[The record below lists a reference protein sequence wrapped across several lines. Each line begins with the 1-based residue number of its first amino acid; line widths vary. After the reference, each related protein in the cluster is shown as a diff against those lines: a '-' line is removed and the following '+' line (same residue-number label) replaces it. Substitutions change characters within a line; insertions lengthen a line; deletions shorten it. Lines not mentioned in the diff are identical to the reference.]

1 MTDASEVSLTGR
13 LERITF
19 HNPDTRFTIARLRV
33 EETRSP
39 VTIKGTLPDPKTGE
53 TLSVYGKWET
63 HPRYGQQ
70 LRFDRF
76 VPVLPA
82 TVDGIRHYLSSGF
95 IKGIGAKRIDQIIRH
110 FEADTLAIIES
121 SPERL
126 CEVEGIGKKTA
137 RQIAD
142 AWKSHHAVRRL
153 MQFLEQNRVDT
164 RHAARL
170 MREYG
175 PDAADILCNEP
186 YRVAD
191 DIPGIGFVIADAVV
205 RHADTPVNEAD
216 RARACIRHI
225 VEQAVS
231 QGHTCILQDDLF
243 ARCRTAF
250 ELSPE
255 TAAEALESLV
265 ISEAVV
271 VRKTPA
277 ISSPL
282 IFPAEMDQAEQII
295 ANRIIAM
302 QTVPLVSPLPDMK
315 RVMGEVRTFLSIH
328 LSAPQEKILGEVL
341 SCRVSVITGGPGT
354 GKTTLIRSITAAMES
369 MGNRVMLTA
378 PTGRA
383 ARRLSEVT
391 GKPAATLHKALGFNL
406 STGTFDRT
414 ETDPLE
420 ADGVIVDEASMIDTG
435 LMAHLMRAVPM
446 TARLILV
453 GDVFQLPSVGPGTVL
468 SDLIQSGIIPTFELT
483 EIFRQAAESPIVISA
498 HKVRKG
504 LLPDLPKPDA
514 IAKKTLF
521 PFHFIE
527 EDNPEA
533 VVQTLVE
540 LCTKRIPAAFQ
551 LDPIRD
557 IQVLAPMHRGLAGT
571 LHLNQVLQAALNPA
585 TQQVDAP
592 GARLKPGDKVMHLR
606 NNYQKSVFNG
616 DIGIIRTLDTE
627 KSDVVVDYDDREVRY
642 DFIEL
647 DELALAYAI
656 SVHKSQGSEYPAVII
671 PLVTQHYVMLQ
682 RNLIYTALT
691 RARQLVVL
699 VGSTKALK
707 VALGN
712 DKPRQRLSFLAQ
724 RLGEKPLLNTLPPEE
739 KTKAQG

>member
-126 CEVEGIGKKTA
+126 CEVEGIGEKTA

-175 PDAADILCNEP
+175 PDAADILCNDP

-231 QGHTCILQDDLF
+231 QGHTHILQDDLVD
-243 ARCRTAF
+243 RCRTAF

-255 TAAEALESLV
+255 TIAKALEDLVIAEVLVVREETSAVSSSSSSSSSFSSSLV
-265 ISEAVV
+265 
-271 VRKTPA
+271 
-277 ISSPL
+277 
-282 IFPAEMDQAEQII
+282 FPSEMDQAEQTI
-295 ANRIIAM
+295 ANRIMALM
-302 QTVPLVSPLPDMK
+302 TVPPASAPPDTQRMVSD
-315 RVMGEVRTFLSIH
+315 VQTFLSLH
-328 LSAPQEKILGEVL
+328 LSDQQEKILGQVL
-341 SCRVSVITGGPGT
+341 SCKVSVITGGPGT
-354 GKTTLIRSITAAMES
+354 GKTTLIRSLTAVMES
-369 MGNRVMLTA
+369 MGSRVMLTA

-406 STGTFDRT
+406 STGAFERT
-414 ETDPLE
+414 ETRPLDVD
-420 ADGVIVDEASMIDTG
+420 AVIVDEASMIDTW
-435 LMAHLMRAVPM
+435 LMAHLMRAIPM

-468 SDLIQSGIIPTFELT
+468 SDLIRSGTVATFELT

-498 HKVRKG
+498 HQVRKG
-504 LLPDLPKPDA
+504 MLPPLPKIGSSPDD
-514 IAKKTLF
+514 TLF

-527 EDNPEA
+527 EADPEA
-533 VVQTLVE
+533 VVKTLVT
-540 LCTKRIPAAFQ
+540 LCTERIPACFE
-551 LDPIRD
+551 LDPVRD
-557 IQVLAPMHRGLAGT
+557 IQVLTPMHRGEVGT
-571 LHLNQVLQAALNPA
+571 LRLNPVLQAALNPA
-585 TQQVDAP
+585 TEKVDAV
-592 GARLKPGDKVMHLR
+592 GVRFKPGDKVMHLR

-616 DIGIIRTLDTE
+616 DIGIIRCIDME
-627 KSDVVVDYDDREVRY
+627 NSWVEVEYDERQVRY

-671 PLVTQHYVMLQ
+671 PLLTQHYVMLQ
-682 RNLIYTALT
+682 RNLLYTALT
-691 RARQLVVL
+691 RARHLVVM
-699 VGSTKALK
+699 VGTTKALK
-707 VALGN
+707 IALGN
-712 DKPRQRLSFLAQ
+712 DKPRHRRSFLAQ
-724 RLGEKPLLNTLPPEE
+724 RLGM
-739 KTKAQG
+739 G